1 MKQANDI
8 SFELEAAGGPFH
20 DPALIITPDNSP
32 DSILMDSGTLHA
44 VRTRSLMKIRWLF
57 LSHLHI
63 DHLIGFDH
71 LLRVRLFS
79 TLPLFVFGP
88 PGTTEVISHRL
99 QGYTWNLTS
108 GSPFEVYSTDL
119 TDAEQSPTVRFACH
133 DRFAPST
140 PKPVQIPEVRE
151 HVRLQRGLTVHWHQV
166 NHGVPCLCYRLDQS
180 FPPQFSPQTCQSL
193 GLRPGPWVSELTSGR
208 PISQEVGGVV
218 RDQDWLAA
226 RLLQKRPTESVG
238 YLTDTLLESPL
249 TEQLREFYRDV
260 DVLVSESAYLRE
272 EAEAARQN
280 LHMTTTQVASLAR
293 DCGAGKLFIFHL
305 SRRHMEAGP
314 QTHLDQVR
322 TIFPD
327 SELLGSMPLN

>member
-20 DPALIITPDNSP
+20 DPALIVTPANSP
-32 DSILMDSGTLHA
+32 DSILMDSGTLHE

-88 PGTTEVISHRL
+88 PGTTEVIGHRL

-119 TDAEQSPTVRFACH
+119 LDSDQSSSPTVRFACH
-133 DRFAPST
+133 DRFVPSV
-140 PKPVQIPEVRE
+140 PESAQIPEVSE
-151 HVRLQRGLTVHWHQV
+151 HVRLQPGLNVHWHPV
-166 NHGVPCLCYRLDQS
+166 NHGVPCLCYRLDQN
-180 FPPQFSPQTCQSL
+180 FPPQFSPQTCLSL
-193 GLRPGPWVSELTSGR
+193 GLRPGPWVSDLTSGR
-208 PISQEVGGVV
+208 PTCQEVDGVV

-226 RLLQKRPTESVG
+226 RLLQVRPPEKVG
-238 YLTDTLLESPL
+238 YLTDTLLESQL
-249 TEQLREFYRDV
+249 TEQLRDFYSNV
-260 DVLVSESAYLRE
+260 NVLVSETAYLHE
-272 EAEAARQN
+272 ELEAARQN
-280 LHMTTTQVASLAR
+280 LHMTTNQVASLAR
-293 DCGAGKLFIFHL
+293 DCGAGKLLIFHL

-322 TIFPD
+322 TIFPN
-327 SELLGSMPLN
+327 SELLGQ

>member
-20 DPALIITPDNSP
+20 DPALIITPPNSS
-32 DSILMDSGTLHA
+32 DSILMDSGTLHT

-88 PGTTEVISHRL
+88 PGTTEVIAHRL
-99 QGYTWNLTS
+99 QGYAWNLTS

-119 TDAEQSPTVRFACH
+119 PETNQTGTQTVRFACH
-133 DRFAPST
+133 DRFAPSNPESADT
-140 PKPVQIPEVRE
+140 PLVTDC
-151 HVRLQRGLTVHWHQV
+151 VRLQPNLTIHWHPV
-166 NHGVPCLCYRLDQS
+166 NHGVPCLCYRLDQN
-180 FPPQFSPQTCQSL
+180 FPPQFSLQTCQSL
-193 GLRPGPWVSELTSGR
+193 GLRPGPWITELTSGR
-208 PISQEVGGVV
+208 PTTQEVDGVV

-226 RLLQKRPTESVG
+226 RLLQERPAERVG
-238 YLTDTLLESPL
+238 YLTDTLLDSSL
-249 TEQLREFYRDV
+249 TERLREFYRNV
-260 DVLVSESAYLRE
+260 DVLVSETAYLHE
-272 EAEAARQN
+272 ETEAAKEN

-293 DCGAGKLFIFHL
+293 DCGAGKLLIFHL
-305 SRRHMEAGP
+305 SRRHIEAGP
-314 QTHLDQVR
+314 EPHLAQVR
-322 TIFPD
+322 AIFP
-327 SELLGSMPLN
+327 SGELLGQ